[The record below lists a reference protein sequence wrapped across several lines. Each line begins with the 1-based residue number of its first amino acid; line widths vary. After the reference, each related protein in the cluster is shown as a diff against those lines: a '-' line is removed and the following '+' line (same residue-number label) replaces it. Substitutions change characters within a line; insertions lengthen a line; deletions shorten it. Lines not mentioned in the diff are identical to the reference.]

1 MKNYFLLFFSFV
13 AFFAHAQQKSGII
26 HFKENIKLNIDFGD
40 NPEMAKMMPTSQS
53 VDKALFFNQNESL
66 YKNEAPPK
74 DLELNQEKDGNT
86 TQIVMKMPE
95 SEIYNNL
102 KEDLS
107 LQTQDLM
114 DKDFLIK
121 DKIKKTSWKITGEQI
136 KILDYVCQKAVPSD
150 TSKHLV
156 AWFTPQL
163 PISFGP
169 DNLSGLPGIILGLD
183 YDNGQRTV
191 FATKME
197 PLPNNYKFEIPTKGK
212 KVNRAE
218 FEKIR
223 DEKMKEMG
231 METNGGTSVKMIIQT
246 EEH

>member
-1 MKNYFLLFFSFV
+1 M
-13 AFFAHAQQKSGII
+13 
-26 HFKENIKLNIDFGD
+26 
-40 NPEMAKMMPTSQS
+40 
-53 VDKALFFNQNESL
+53 
-66 YKNEAPPK
+66 
-74 DLELNQEKDGNT
+74 
-86 TQIVMKMPE
+86 
-95 SEIYNNL
+95 
-102 KEDLS
+102 
-107 LQTQDLM
+107 
-114 DKDFLIK
+114 
-121 DKIKKTSWKITGEQI
+121 
-136 KILDYVCQKAVPSD
+136 
-150 TSKHLV
+150 
-156 AWFTPQL
+156 
-163 PISFGP
+163 GP